1 MRGGYNPRPVTHRND
16 SLIAQ
21 LRRELKTVP
30 AFQRFLEGS
39 RIDITGL
46 AAEARALTIAT
57 LQESLAKRIAVI
69 VPGDAAID
77 DFESALRLFHREP
90 NCVSVYPSPS
100 LSPYQEL
107 SPSLGVVREEIQALG
122 MLVAAELDIL
132 IIPARALFSRMP
144 RPDAFSS
151 RRISLQQGTDI
162 DERPILERLVE
173 NGFTRTDLR
182 ARPLVRAACA

>member
-1 MRGGYNPRPVTHRND
+1 MTIHRND

-21 LRRELKTVP
+21 LRRELTTT
-30 AFQRFLEGS
+30 ASFRHLLGS
-39 RIDITGL
+39 ERIDVTGL
-46 AAEARALTIAT
+46 AVEARALALAA
-57 LQESLAKRIAVI
+57 LQESSVKRLAIV

-90 NCVSVYPSPS
+90 RCVSMYPSPS

-144 RPDAFSS
+144 PAEAFSS
-151 RRISLQQGTDI
+151 RR
-162 DERPILERLVE
+162 
-173 NGFTRTDLR
+173 
-182 ARPLVRAACA
+182 